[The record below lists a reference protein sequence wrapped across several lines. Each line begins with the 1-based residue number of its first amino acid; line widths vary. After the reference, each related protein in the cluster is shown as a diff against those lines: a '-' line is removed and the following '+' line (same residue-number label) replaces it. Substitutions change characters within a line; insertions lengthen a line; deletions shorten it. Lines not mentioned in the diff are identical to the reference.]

1 MVKYDDMKAR
11 IEKETDSLLEKIP
24 PEKLNIEKPQI
35 NYKKGEVIIEYRIK
49 KFSKGDVL
57 SSIEVLADYYKSFTE
72 FNAGTSSLG
81 SYSIVANLEN
91 SWFEKPKN
99 SKENVM
105 NVEFRVYVEEIFD
118 GLDLLLNAISFKK
131 QTDLSQEEINCV
143 LDVYKRYAMND
154 SEIIEKKSPKQ
165 ELIELGAVV
174 YENNKEFTWDSLA
187 GYEQLKK
194 EIKDTIILPFEHPK
208 IYKQIGKLTQVKYK
222 SNLPRAVLFEGP
234 PGTGKTTMAKIIG
247 NESDSSIIYVPI
259 ESIMTKWY
267 GESENILA
275 DIFKYSRGLKRCM
288 MFFDELDALG
298 LSRDKNLY
306 EASRRILSVLLREM
320 QGFTSSN
327 NIITLG
333 ATNRAEDLDHALLSR
348 FNRIVNFPL
357 PNQEGIKSIF
367 EYYAKHLSEEKIK
380 SLSEKADGAS
390 GRDIEDICADA
401 ERLHASK
408 TIAGKLEV
416 TAPTLDAYLTAVEF
430 KK

>member
-1 MVKYDDMKAR
+1 
-11 IEKETDSLLEKIP
+11 
-24 PEKLNIEKPQI
+24 
-35 NYKKGEVIIEYRIK
+35 
-49 KFSKGDVL
+49 
-57 SSIEVLADYYKSFTE
+57 
-72 FNAGTSSLG
+72 
-81 SYSIVANLEN
+81 
-91 SWFEKPKN
+91 
-99 SKENVM
+99 
-105 NVEFRVYVEEIFD
+105 
-118 GLDLLLNAISFKK
+118 
-131 QTDLSQEEINCV
+131 
-143 LDVYKRYAMND
+143 
-154 SEIIEKKSPKQ
+154 
-165 ELIELGAVV
+165 
-174 YENNKEFTWDSLA
+174 
-187 GYEQLKK
+187 
-194 EIKDTIILPFEHPK
+194 
-208 IYKQIGKLTQVKYK
+208 
-222 SNLPRAVLFEGP
+222 
-234 PGTGKTTMAKIIG
+234 
-247 NESDSSIIYVPI
+247 
-259 ESIMTKWY
+259 
-267 GESENILA
+267 
-275 DIFKYSRGLKRCM
+275 M